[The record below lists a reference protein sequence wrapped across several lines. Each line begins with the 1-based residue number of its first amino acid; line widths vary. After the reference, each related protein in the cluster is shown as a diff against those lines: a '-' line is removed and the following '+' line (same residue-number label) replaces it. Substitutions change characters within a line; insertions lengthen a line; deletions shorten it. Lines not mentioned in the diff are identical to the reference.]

1 MTKAL
6 FDKEQQ
12 AVTRTGDYYQ
22 ICLNGE
28 KKSIREE
35 NGTRTAWE
43 YDYNEFRD
51 ATVMENEVRANPSA
65 YLDYVPYTPGVPKD
79 QEKSEIAKAVVALKA
94 QQEQT
99 DQALQELIVMMME
112 E

>member
-6 FDKEQQ
+6 FDKKQE
-12 AVTRTGDYYQ
+12 AVTKHGDYFQ
-22 ICLNGE
+22 ICLNGKE
-28 KKSIREE
+28 KTIREE
-35 NGTRTAWE
+35 DGNRTAWE
-43 YDYNEFRD
+43 YDFNEFQD
-51 ATVMENEVRANPSA
+51 STVVENDVRANPSA
-65 YLDYVPYTPGVPKD
+65 YLDYVPYSPGVPKD